1 MRVLITGLA
10 KTGTTGVFT
19 LVRNS
24 LAGRVATAF
33 ETHVPVCEGEG
44 PADHTV
50 VKLLIDAPATDLGRF
65 ADFERRILIVRD
77 PRDRLVSG
85 FLYSAGYHGA
95 YYLDDARVERM
106 IAALEAKEHDPAA
119 VPLRDLV
126 LLHRELNGTPET
138 PADRQSDRLARSLAR
153 AEAVGAAGGW
163 FTLRYEDFVDGRLD
177 ALEAY
182 LGLGLSGGSDVD
194 PSVGRVVRTRGY
206 GNWTN
211 WLTGA
216 DVAYY
221 RPVFEDFIARHGYD
235 PTWQLPAE
243 PRIDPQHGS
252 RYVRRLIEGKR
263 REHDEAVR
271 RRLGKAY

>member
-24 LAGRVATAF
+24 LPGTVAAAF
-33 ETHVPVCEGEG
+33 ETHEPVHEGDG

-65 ADFERRILIVRD
+65 ADYERRILIVRD

-95 YYLDDARVERM
+95 YYLDDAKVERM
-106 IAALEAKEHDPAA
+106 IAALEAKERDPAA

-138 PADRQSDRLARSLAR
+138 AADRQCDRLARSLAK
-153 AEAVGAAGGW
+153 AEAVRAGGDW

-177 ALEAY
+177 DLGSY
-182 LGLGLSGGSDVD
+182 LGLDLSGGRDVD
-194 PSVGRVVRTRGY
+194 PSLGRVVRTKGY
-206 GNWTN
+206 GNWRN
-211 WLTGA
+211 WLTSA
-216 DVAYY
+216 DVSYY
-221 RPVFEDFIARHGYD
+221 APVFADYLALHGYD
-235 PTWQLPAE
+235 PAWTLPAE
-243 PRIDPQHGS
+243 PRIDPEHGS
-252 RYVRRLIEGKR
+252 RYVRRLVEGKR

-271 RRLGKAY
+271 RRLS